1 MIIELIEAAVAIGHL
16 LAALTVTLHVLLS
29 HRDVRSAIGW
39 IGLAWLSPFFGAVI
53 YLAFGI
59 NRVAR
64 RASRLRV
71 PATRSR
77 ADRIHP
83 IEGDLRPNFV
93 ALAHAGGALV
103 RHPLAA
109 GNSWHILENG
119 DMAFPDMLA
128 AIDSAQSSVGLSFY
142 IFDDDTTGRA
152 FVDALIAAHE
162 RGVSVRV
169 LIDGVGGGYFYSG
182 VHDALRRAGVPVAM
196 FLHSWLPWRMSFLNL
211 RNHKK
216 LLLIDGRTG
225 FTGGMNISDRHVGGP
240 DQPKVGDV
248 MVRIEGPVV
257 RQMLESFA
265 SDWEFVTD
273 EALSGEAWWP
283 APTIAGDAPMR
294 AIASGPD
301 EDVAILEEHWASAI
315 EQAEHSVRI
324 LTPYFLPEDRIL
336 DVLARSTLRGVM
348 IELLIPERSNHFYM
362 DWAARAHLD
371 ALPLS
376 RVRCYLTPEP
386 FDHSKLMT
394 VDGKWCCF
402 GSPNWDARS
411 MRLNFELMVES
422 YDVPLTVEIDALI
435 AKRRQGARRLD
446 NADLAARRPPVRL
459 RDASARLLLP
469 YL

>member
-1 MIIELIEAAVAIGHL
+1 MILELVEAAIALGHL
-16 LAALTVTLHVLLS
+16 LAALGVTLHVLLT

-39 IGLAWLSPFFGAVI
+39 IGLAWLSPFIGSLI

-77 ADRIHP
+77 AEKAHP
-83 IEGDLRPNFV
+83 IEADLPANFV

-103 RHPLAA
+103 RHPLVV
-109 GNSWHILENG
+109 GNNWRILENG
-119 DMAFPDMLA
+119 DSAFPEMLDAIRA
-128 AIDSAQSSVGLSFY
+128 AEHTVGLSSY
-142 IFDDDTTGRA
+142 IFDDDKTGRA
-152 FVDALIAAHE
+152 FVEELVAAHR
-162 RGVSVRV
+162 RGVAVRV
-169 LIDGVGGGYFYSG
+169 LIDGVGGGYFGSG
-182 VHDALRRAGVPVAM
+182 IYNALREAGVPVAM

-225 FTGGMNISDRHVGGP
+225 FTGGMNISDRHVGTGRP
-240 DQPKVGDV
+240 PEVRDV

-265 SDWEFVTD
+265 GDWEFITD
-273 EALSGEAWWP
+273 EALSGDAWWP
-283 APTIAGDAPMR
+283 APLPAGDAPMR

-301 EDVAILEEHWASAI
+301 EEVAILEEHWASAI
-315 EQAEHSVRI
+315 EQAEHTVRI
-324 LTPYFLPEDRIL
+324 LTPYFLPEDRVL
-336 DVLARSTLRGVM
+336 DVLTRASLRGVSVEIVM
-348 IELLIPERSNHFYM
+348 PERSNHFYM
-362 DWAARAHLD
+362 DWAARSHLA

-376 RVRCYLTPEP
+376 RIRCWLTPAP
-386 FDHSKLMT
+386 FDHSKLMS

-411 MRLNFELMVES
+411 MRLNFELMVEC
-422 YDVPLTVEIDALI
+422 YDTALTEKIDALI
-435 AKRRQGARRLD
+435 TKRLVGAKRLD
-446 NADLAARRPPVRL
+446 KADLAARRRLARL